1 MVLSRTMTPFERKR
15 LAAGLTQQQIAD
27 KLGLT
32 QAAVKK
38 WEKGRSMPSPRY
50 FPKLARILHITGEEV
65 TYLFAPIPASGTAT
79 TTVALA

>member
-1 MVLSRTMTPFERKR
+1 MTPFERKR

-38 WEKGRSMPSPRY
+38 WEKGKSMPSPKF

-65 TYLFAPIPASGTAT
+65 TYLFAPEPSREPATLSA
-79 TTVALA
+79 